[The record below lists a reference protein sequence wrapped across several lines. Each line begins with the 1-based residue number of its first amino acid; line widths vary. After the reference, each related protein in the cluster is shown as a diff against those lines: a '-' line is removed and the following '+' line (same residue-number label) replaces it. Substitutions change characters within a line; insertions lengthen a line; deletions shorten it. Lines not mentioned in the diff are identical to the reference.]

1 MKICWAIRCIG
12 VDNEKKDILK
22 ILHAFIVMVK
32 SRKTWKSVGVMTSMN
47 QWCMRRKS
55 DENIMVKGVHDN
67 GRK

>member
-1 MKICWAIRCIG
+1 MKICWVIRCIG

-22 ILHAFIVMVK
+22 TLHVFVVVAK
-32 SRKTWKSVGVMTSMN
+32 LLRTWKSVGVMAFQS
-47 QWCMRRKS
+47 QWSTQKKS

>member
-1 MKICWAIRCIG
+1 MKICWVIRCIG
-12 VDNEKKDILK
+12 VDNEKKDMLK
-22 ILHAFIVMVK
+22 TLHAFVVMAK

-47 QWCMRRKS
+47 QWSMRRKS